1 MFRIVALTSSDEAF
15 KALKPDRIAGLEV
28 KLYRQ
33 ALPFIE
39 ALISM
44 KCNLAVLDVDLL
56 KKETGTMLNIIQKY
70 DKNIPM
76 VLFTSPE
83 DFRHYAEEIMLCGS
97 NYLTKP
103 ISPESFELFV
113 EAILQKSNKSNL
125 ADANS

>member
-33 ALPFIE
+33 PLPFIE

-56 KKETGTMLNIIQKY
+56 KKETGTVLNIIQKY
-70 DKNIPM
+70 DKTIPM

-83 DFRHYAEEIMLCGS
+83 DFRHYAEEIMLSGS

-103 ISPESFELFV
+103 ISPESFGLFV

>member
-15 KALKPDRIAGLEV
+15 KALKPDRISGLEV